1 MFTLVLPR
9 RLTRSLMSTS
19 SSGTAR
25 ATAIIGSDRNTYL
38 TKDMPMATS
47 STATD
52 ILRAV
57 PELEVD
63 INDRVSLRGSTSV
76 NIQFNGR
83 TAPIK
88 GDALTSYLRQM
99 PASRIERVEV
109 IANPSRKFDPE
120 GMAGIVNIVF
130 KDNLGIGLRGRVK

>member
-1 MFTLVLPR
+1 MIAV
-9 RLTRSLMSTS
+9 
-19 SSGTAR
+19 A
-25 ATAIIGSDRNTYL
+25 
-38 TKDMPMATS
+38 
-47 STATD
+47 
-52 ILRAV
+52 RAV

-109 IANPSRKFDPE
+109 IANPSAKFDPE

-130 KDNLGIGLRGRVK
+130 KDNLGLGLSGSVNATTSPRYSGPSARVARSEERRVGKECRSRWSPYH